1 MRLNRVDLNLL
12 ISLDALLNERNVTR
26 AAAKLH
32 VTQSAMSWAL
42 ARLREHFDDPLLTRT
57 GRDMTPTSFASELI
71 GPVRELL
78 LRAQVVVERRPDRPI
93 GTIERVIRISASD
106 YFALTILAEAMR
118 QIGQQAPGIRIELRS
133 LADYT
138 SERLLSGETDLL
150 ISAMPSLNAAHPREQ
165 LVTDRYV
172 GIVASSNTEVGDR
185 LTLEQYS
192 SMGHVATRWRGP
204 NMVTIDEMAI
214 RALAFTRREEV
225 VVPEFTFAPAF
236 IVQTNRVATIQHRLA
251 QIFSKQWPIRI
262 VELPF
267 ELPAIELL
275 MQWHRD
281 RGDDPVLV
289 WLRALLQAVVKEQGV
304 VVDGVLPRKQGRTA
318 S

>member
-42 ARLREHFDDPLLTRT
+42 GRLREHFGDPLLTRT
-57 GRDMTPTSFASELI
+57 GREMTPTSFATELVE
-71 GPVRELL
+71 PVRELL
-78 LRAQVVVERRPDRPI
+78 LRAQVVVERRPDRPMEM
-93 GTIERVIRISASD
+93 IERIIRISGSD
-106 YFALTILAEAMR
+106 YSALTILAETMR
-118 QIGQQAPGIRIELRS
+118 RIAKQAPGIRIELRS

-138 SERLLSGETDLL
+138 SERLSSGETDLL
-150 ISAMPSLNAAHPREQ
+150 ISAKPSLHTAHPHEP

-172 GIVASSNTEVGDR
+172 GIVASTNTSVGDR
-185 LTLEQYS
+185 LTLDQFS
-192 SMGHVATRWRGP
+192 SMGHVATRWKGL

-214 RALAFTRREEV
+214 RALALTRREEV

-236 IVQTNRVATIQHRLA
+236 IVETDRVATIQYRLA
-251 QIFSKQWPIRI
+251 QIFAKQWPIRI
-262 VELPF
+262 VELPID
-267 ELPAIELL
+267 LPRIELL
-275 MQWHRD
+275 MQWHRE

-289 WLRALLQAVVKEQGV
+289 WLRSLLREVVAEQG
-304 VVDGVLPRKQGRTA
+304 

>member
-1 MRLNRVDLNLL
+1 
-12 ISLDALLNERNVTR
+12 
-26 AAAKLH
+26 
-32 VTQSAMSWAL
+32 
-42 ARLREHFDDPLLTRT
+42 
-57 GRDMTPTSFASELI
+57 
-71 GPVRELL
+71 
-78 LRAQVVVERRPDRPI
+78 
-93 GTIERVIRISASD
+93 
-106 YFALTILAEAMR
+106 
-118 QIGQQAPGIRIELRS
+118 
-133 LADYT
+133 
-138 SERLLSGETDLL
+138 
-150 ISAMPSLNAAHPREQ
+150 
-165 LVTDRYV
+165 
-172 GIVASSNTEVGDR
+172 
-185 LTLEQYS
+185 
-192 SMGHVATRWRGP
+192 
-204 NMVTIDEMAI
+204 MVTIDEMAI